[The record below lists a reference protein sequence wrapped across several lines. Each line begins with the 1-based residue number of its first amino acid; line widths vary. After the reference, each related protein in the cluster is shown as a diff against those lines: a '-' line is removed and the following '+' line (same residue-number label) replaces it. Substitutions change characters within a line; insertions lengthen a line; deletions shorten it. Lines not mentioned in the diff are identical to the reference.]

1 MFNLNIRMTMAKT
14 PSSMLSLGTQAP
26 GFSLI
31 DVTTDCP
38 INLHQSDNQEAATVI
53 LFICNHC
60 PYVKHV
66 NQAITTLARDYI
78 PQNIRFIAINS
89 NDTDNY
95 PDDSPENMKIT
106 AKTEG
111 YPFPYLFDNTQ
122 EVAKAYQ
129 AACTP
134 DFFVFDQDLLLAYR
148 GQLDDSRPGNGL
160 KPDGASIREALDY
173 LIRGEAVPS
182 HQKPS
187 IGCNIKWKED
197 PAV

>member
-1 MFNLNIRMTMAKT
+1 MAKT
-14 PSSMLSLGTQAP
+14 PSSMLPLGTQAP

-31 DVTTDCP
+31 DVMTDLP

-66 NQAITTLARDYI
+66 NQAITTLAHDYM

-106 AKTEG
+106 ANKQG

-148 GQLDDSRPGNGL
+148 GQLDDARPGNGL

-173 LIRGEAVPS
+173 LLRGETVPS

-187 IGCNIKWKED
+187 IGCNIKWKEKQ
-197 PAV
+197 AV